1 MSRFTPQFLDEL
13 RARTQLSTL
22 VGRTVKL
29 TRAGRE
35 HKACCPFH
43 HEKSASFYVNDDKG
57 FYHCFGCS
65 QHGDAIG
72 WLVDGRGL
80 SFVDAVKELAD
91 AAGLALP
98 APDPQA
104 AARDARAAGQHDVMA
119 AAAEWYAAQLA
130 THAGSEARDYLNRR
144 GIAEAT
150 IADFALGFA
159 PDRRDALKTAL
170 ARFGDAALIEAGLLI
185 EPKDFGDD
193 KPPYDRFRGRLMI
206 PIRDPRGRV
215 IAFGGR
221 IIGVGEPKYLNSP
234 DTPLFDK
241 GRTLYNLDKAAPAA
255 RKADRLIVVE
265 GYLDVIALAQVG
277 IVEAVAPLG
286 TALTEAQLERLW
298 RVVDVPVL
306 CFDGDTAGRKAAVR
320 AAERALPLIA
330 PGRSLEIALL
340 PVGLDPDDLIRAG
353 GRAAL
358 DTVLATTQ
366 SLVDFVW
373 TSEHAAVPLR
383 TPEARA
389 GLKRRL
395 ADRVDQIVDRDVRDQ
410 YREEFRQRFDTAFFA
425 PRRGP
430 APPWRPNRAG
440 TGKQKSWQPAAPL
453 GMRVRDIGG
462 GGVEAFYARAIMVGL
477 LHHPVMIATCA
488 ESLSMLAID
497 DPGLDRLRTM
507 LLEAAYDDAP
517 VVDSER
523 IDTISV
529 ECGLSAL
536 VDDLRRAN
544 GLAFS
549 FARSEADPLVARRDL
564 AMAIETL
571 AARPE
576 LEAALTVA
584 TERQALGADERGF
597 AEQMRLIKAR
607 ADGDH
612 ALAALSAGEDE

>member
-298 RVVDVPVL
+298 RVVDVPML
-306 CFDGDTAGRKAAVR
+306 CFDGDGAGKKAAIR
-320 AAERALPLIA
+320 AIERALPLMSA
-330 PGRSLEIALL
+330 DRSLRFIDL
-340 PVGLDPDDLIRAG
+340 PHNEDPDDVVRRGGASAFTALLKLSESLADFIWRVQLEAVDLTSVE
-353 GRAAL
+353 GRARLLRNL
-358 DTVLATTQ
+358 DAIGAKVADRTMGRELHRNLKGRFFDQFGFKKGAKRQNFERDEVAG
-366 SLVDFVW
+366 VR
-373 TSEHAAVPLR
+373 AAMSGFR
-383 TPEARA
+383 AKRNRSMDDCIARA
-389 GLKRRL
+389 VLLGLCRYT
-395 ADRVDQIVDRDVRDQ
+395 RVL
-410 YREEFRQRFDTAFFA
+410 TA
-425 PRRGP
+425 
-430 APPWRPNRAG
+430 N
-440 TGKQKSWQPAAPL
+440 
-453 GMRVRDIGG
+453 
-462 GGVEAFYARAIMVGL
+462 VEAVAMFPIADPYLNNWRNL
-477 LHHPVMIATCA
+477 LI
-488 ESLSMLAID
+488 S
-497 DPGLDRLRTM
+497 
-507 LLEAAYDDAP
+507 AAYENSTLDEDLINTILESSDVAP
-517 VVDSER
+517 VEKR
-523 IDTISV
+523 
-529 ECGLSAL
+529 
-536 VDDLRRAN
+536 DLRHD
-544 GLAFS
+544 LAFS
-549 FARSEADPLVARRDL
+549 FHRRDEQRAPGELLEVIELCIAEAEVSEALGRVNARFDDSTELDDYEEQQLLQREAHSL
-564 AMAIETL
+564 ANKRAEWVNELQL
-571 AARPE
+571 AA
-576 LEAALTVA
+576 
-584 TERQALGADERGF
+584 
-597 AEQMRLIKAR
+597 
-607 ADGDH
+607 
-612 ALAALSAGEDE
+612 